1 MQEWIAYIISQYS
14 PLSSAARAV
23 LLRILVLATY
33 IKRHKDM
40 VVSADRSSALPV
52 GLLEG
57 ALRESCGNLPLAE
70 IGGNLYVPQTDL
82 PLSVG
87 AALAAY
93 DLFEDALETG
103 LETPASFFALMT
115 VWFLIL
121 SALLFYLLRAVE
133 HRRSVRW
140 MAAALGFVLL
150 FAALCAL
157 YDTDWLDAAPLWL
170 LWTVA
175 ALAAAAA
182 AALLLYGAGRDK
194 QRITRASIKE
204 AMDDLPVGGC
214 YFNARGTVK
223 LCNRQMQRLFYAMS
237 GRDLQPLDEL
247 HAAMQN
253 WRDRGRMRPDGGY
266 TFPDG
271 KVWYFMEWS
280 MVTKDAQHY
289 TETVFTDATEFS
301 AANEALAR
309 DNQY

>member
-1 MQEWIAYIISQYS
+1 M
-14 PLSSAARAV
+14 
-23 LLRILVLATY
+23 
-33 IKRHKDM
+33 
-40 VVSADRSSALPV
+40 
-52 GLLEG
+52 
-57 ALRESCGNLPLAE
+57 
-70 IGGNLYVPQTDL
+70 PQTDL

-194 QRITRASIKE
+194 QRFTRGMIVTILYRLESGPAVSAACPFDDVASGMYYEDAVTWAVGAKMIEGTGTKLEPQGSATRAQAAAI
-204 AMDDLPVGGC
+204 LHRFC
-214 YFNARGTVK
+214 TNIVK
-223 LCNRQMQRLFYAMS
+223 
-237 GRDLQPLDEL
+237 
-247 HAAMQN
+247 
-253 WRDRGRMRPDGGY
+253 
-266 TFPDG
+266 
-271 KVWYFMEWS
+271 
-280 MVTKDAQHY
+280 
-289 TETVFTDATEFS
+289 
-301 AANEALAR
+301 
-309 DNQY
+309 